1 MNVYDF
7 DETIYYHDSTAD
19 FVMYLWIHRPK
30 TLLNLPRLILYGILY
45 GLHIVPKQTFKDNM
59 YHMFVYVD
67 DLEEVSWQFV
77 RSHMHLIK
85 PFYKKQQKED
95 DIVISASPAFNIE
108 KFCLQ
113 LGITH
118 CMHRT
123 LDGLVLGDTQL
134 VVQVR
139 GAHAQAGVDAGTAG
153 ALEGLGSR
161 VDILLN
167 GAGET
172 AYHGVVA
179 GKLADLLNGDE
190 VARAGNGETGLDDVD
205 LQAQQLLCDEQ
216 LLLGVHGS
224 AGRLL
229 TVAQGGIKNCN
240 LSSHGFLQTGLRA

>member
-1 MNVYDF
+1 MLGQRIAGGVGDVDNRGARL
-7 DETIYYHDSTAD
+7 HD
-19 FVMYLWIHRPK
+19 
-30 TLLNLPRLILYGILY
+30 
-45 GLHIVPKQTFKDNM
+45 GL
-59 YHMFVYVD
+59 D
-67 DLEEVSWQFV
+67 DTLEELLLGTTGVFAV
-77 RSHMHLIK
+77 EL
-85 PFYKKQQKED
+85 D
-95 DIVISASPAFNIE
+95 VVDV
-108 KFCLQ
+108 L

-123 LDGLVLGDTQL
+123 LDGLVLGDTQP

-139 GAHAQAGVDAGTAG
+139 GAHAHAGVDAGTAG

-161 VDILLN
+161 VDVLLN

-179 GKLADLLNGDE
+179 GKLADLLNRDE